1 MGALIGFFTDYQQ
14 SKWLDQLLSN
24 VTYVPPT
31 TLYLGLLTSRPS
43 RLNASEVVTTQ
54 TLTGFTDFIADATD
68 NTRIS
73 SPSHPFTAAD
83 QKVVIT
89 GGTGWAKTTYTINSL
104 IGTTASLATS
114 PATAGTTGG
123 KGNIIRSTGYA
134 RVALPSGLFDATVNG
149 RTQNNAAI
157 TLPAPTGDWGE
168 VKAFGIYDALTGGNM
183 LAMIATA
190 NSTVISAGDASRTI
204 AAGALIVSRT

>member
-24 VTYVPPT
+24 VTYLPPT
-31 TLYLGLLTSRPS
+31 TLYLGLHTSKPS
-43 RLNASEVVTTQ
+43 RLAVNEVVSTQ

-68 NTRIS
+68 NTKIS
-73 SPSHPFTAAD
+73 SSSHPFAAAD

-89 GGTGWAKTTYTINSL
+89 GGTGWAKATYAINSL

-114 PATAGTTGG
+114 PAGVGTTGG

-134 RVALPSGLFDATVNG
+134 RVALPAGFFDAAVNG

-168 VKAFGIYDALTGGNM
+168 VKAFGLYDAPTGGNL

-190 NSTVISAGDASRTI
+190 TSTVISAGDAARTL